1 MELTEKKKT
10 AIQRTIKRICQT
22 MIEKYSDESS
32 IVEDGAVNRE
42 FLIRVLKKSDLK
54 RYGKAVL
61 DYALSLV

>member
-1 MELTEKKKT
+1 
-10 AIQRTIKRICQT
+10 